1 MEIKYTNY
9 ADGVH
14 EFDFKV
20 PVGTLGLGKPF
31 FGNLNLHCKMDKSS
45 SQIVLDSFFDIG
57 AILVC
62 DRCLAEFEKIFSGS
76 FELVYLFTKKEDLG
90 EDDNVY
96 YLSPEESKINV
107 KPDLLEFVNLSLP
120 MKILC
125 KEDCKGLCSKCGA
138 DLNLVDCNCN
148 KEEIN
153 LIWAPLLKLKD

>member
-1 MEIKYTNY
+1 M
-9 ADGVH
+9 
-14 EFDFKV
+14 
-20 PVGTLGLGKPF
+20 
-31 FGNLNLHCKMDKSS
+31 
-45 SQIVLDSFFDIG
+45 
-57 AILVC
+57 
-62 DRCLAEFEKIFSGS
+62 AEFEKIFSGS

-153 LIWAPLLKLKD
+153 PIWAPLLKLKD